1 MGKRLLRFASLGVF
15 CACAFV
21 LSSHISFAGA
31 EAQNAKALIALDN
44 DWSNAAV
51 AKNVDRVAS
60 FYAADAV
67 VYPPNEPIAVGR
79 AAARKVWA
87 RYFADPTY
95 QVSWKTTSAGVENN
109 TGWTAGTYQDSWK
122 GSDGKTIVGK
132 GKYLCVWRK
141 GADGKW
147 KAIHDMWNSD
157 TK

>member
-1 MGKRLLRFASLGVF
+1 MEKRLLRFASLGVF

-31 EAQNAKALIALDN
+31 EDQNAKALIALDN
-44 DWSNAAV
+44 DWSNAAL

-60 FYAADAV
+60 FYADDAV

-109 TGWTAGTYQDSWK
+109 TGWTAGTYQDSFK

-147 KAIHDMWNSD
+147 KAIHDMWNTD